1 MGKISLTQA
10 AEQLGVTSSRMTAL
24 VRAGL
29 LTAEPDPSD
38 KRRRL
43 VPAAQVEALAEL
55 RRVQRELAAMLTT
68 EDK

>member
-1 MGKISLTQA
+1 MTKLSLTQA
-10 AEQLGVTSSRMTAL
+10 AQRLGVTSPRVTVL

-29 LTAEPDPSD
+29 LTAEPDPDD

-55 RRVQRELAAMLTT
+55 RRVQRELAAVLST

>member
-1 MGKISLTQA
+1 MTKISLTQA
-10 AEQLGVTSSRMTAL
+10 AQQLGVTSSRMTAL

-29 LTAEPDPSD
+29 LTAEADPDD

-43 VPAAQVEALAEL
+43 VPAGQVEALAEL
-55 RRVQRELAAMLTT
+55 RRVQRELAAVLST